1 MSTEPAREEAWNCN
15 RCRDT
20 GRLIALGIVSVC
32 DRCQGRWA
40 DVGSLPLLEEM
51 QTDVGG
57 AGAGSV
63 GGPSHDTGGAA

>member
-1 MSTEPAREEAWNCN
+1 MSTDPAREEAWNCN

-40 DVGSLPLLEEM
+40 DVGSLPLQGTEA
-51 QTDVGG
+51 TIGG